1 MPTRRSLLAT
11 LLATACVGSA
21 LASSAH
27 AQNAHAQNAAAISE
41 PIRALNTA
49 LLATMKSGRATPFT
63 QRFDA
68 LAPVVDRAFD
78 LEAILRGAV
87 GGRWIDLPPAEQ
99 DALRAEFRRFTI
111 ASWVAGFDSFAGQ
124 TLTIAPAP
132 RDVGNGTLVVDTW
145 LASPTGGGVELGY
158 VMRETGTGWR
168 AVDILAEG
176 SISRVAVLRSDF
188 RQALTSGGAMALL
201 NRLREKTAALGKS

>member
-1 MPTRRSLLAT
+1 MPTRRSFLA
-11 LLATACVGSA
+11 A
-21 LASSAH
+21 LIGAVVLQAVPAGPGF
-27 AQNAHAQNAAAISE
+27 AQSTGAVNE

-49 LLATMKSGRATPFT
+49 LLATMKSGRAVPFT

-78 LEAILRGAV
+78 LDAILRGAV
-87 GGRWIDLPPAEQ
+87 GARWQELPRAEQ

-111 ASWVAGFDSFAGQ
+111 ASWVANFTSFEGQ
-124 TLTIAPAP
+124 TLTIAPSP
-132 RDVGNGTLVVDTW
+132 RDVGNGTVVVDTK
-145 LASPTGGGVELGY
+145 LASPGGDAVELGY
-158 VMRETGTGWR
+158 VMRDTGAGWR

-188 RQALTSGGAMALL
+188 RQALSSGGATALL
-201 NRLREKTAALGKS
+201 GRLREKTAALGKT